1 MTSLFVRFPGFKR
14 KAVTFSY
21 DDGVRQD
28 KRLIEIMKRHGLKGT
43 FNLNGGRFAECYE
56 GVEEGR
62 MTVAEAEALYLPSG
76 MEVAVHGYRHA
87 SLARID
93 RTAATDD
100 VLSDRKAL
108 EQIFGCVIKGMA
120 YANGSYN
127 DEVVEILKCTGI
139 SYARTTT
146 ATGRFDLPSDW
157 LRLPTT
163 CHHNDPRLMEL
174 AREFVERGDST
185 YTWGNSPMLFSV
197 WGHSYEFDRNDNWG
211 VIEELAAYIGN
222 REDIYYATNGELFS
236 YLQAADRL
244 EYSAEGKL
252 VYNPSATDIYL
263 KFYGKEVVALAGKT
277 VSL

>member
-28 KRLIEIMKRHGLKGT
+28 KRLIEIMKQNGLKGT

-93 RTAATDD
+93 RAAATDD

-146 ATGRFDLPSDW
+146 ATGRFDLPTDW

-174 AREFVERGDST
+174 AREFAERGESA

-244 EYSAEGKL
+244 EFGAEGKL
-252 VYNPSATDIYL
+252 VYNPSATDVYL
-263 KFYGKEVVALAGKT
+263 KFYGKEVIALAGKT